1 MSGLERGREPIKD
14 LIVLSR
20 DIIVAVSAVLVVA
33 VKERWHKHQWLSE
46 E

>member
-1 MSGLERGREPIKD
+1 MSGLERGREPIMD

-20 DIIVAVSAVLVVA
+20 EIIVAVSAVLVVA
-33 VKERWHKHQWLSE
+33 VKERWHKHQRLSE